1 MDNKDNKDN
10 KEIKKITL
18 TVNKNKTIRCR
29 HGDNLFKVLSSAGYV
44 FSGNCGGRGTCQRC
58 MVDITDEGTVKSCR
72 YTVTRDIAVTVCSDG
87 IPILTSYAQENDSN
101 DIPAKADVTLENDK
115 QVDSATQKNRLG
127 AAIDL
132 GTTTIAMELV
142 DMTNGVTVDRRGFM
156 NPQIEYGSD
165 VISRIRVGS
174 ADDGLLKL
182 RKAVVHKLACGLHD
196 MADGT
201 EGISRVV
208 VSGNT
213 TMNAILEGYT
223 LDNLGHAP
231 FIISNSDA
239 ETMSGRDFFG
249 VISSDEASVDDFS
262 SDDAFP
268 DISVICL
275 PNLSAFVG
283 ADALCGALVCGI
295 DRSDSYQLFA
305 DLGTNGELILAK
317 QGIGYATSCACG
329 PAFEGMLKRGTAAPT
344 TAFDLLDRL
353 NMLHIVSDDGVL
365 ADQYLENGYRLAGGV
380 VIDMDMIRNFL
391 LAKAAICAGI
401 ESLMDIAGICDQDI
415 SKVYLAGGFGCSLRI
430 SSAVSLGLFPESFQK
445 KAEFAGNTSLHGAHK
460 CLIDETFIDRIYEFK
475 ETLTAINLG
484 EFEGFDRR
492 YYSHM
497 DLRSWSPDN
506 NK

>member
-1 MDNKDNKDN
+1 MDNN
-10 KEIKKITL
+10 ELTL
-18 TVNKNKTIRCR
+18 TITVNNNKMIKCGQ
-29 HGDNLFKVLSSAGYV
+29 GDNLFTVLNRAGYV

-58 MVDITDEGTVKSCR
+58 LVDIAGEGTVKSCT
-72 YTVTRDIAVTVCSDG
+72 YTVTRNISVTVCGDNTS
-87 IPILTSYAQENDSN
+87 ILTSYAGGYERSD
-101 DIPAKADVTLENDK
+101 DISEKADTT
-115 QVDSATQKNRLG
+115 SADDRQSFAEMQRRKLG

-142 DMTNGVTVDRRGFM
+142 DMSTGTTIDRRGFM

-174 ADDGLLKL
+174 TEDGLADL
-182 RKAVVHKLACGLHD
+182 RKAVTQKLASGLHD
-196 MADGT
+196 MDAAA
-201 EGISRVV
+201 EGISHIV

-223 LDNLGHAP
+223 LGNLGHAP
-231 FIISNSDA
+231 FVIRNADA
-239 ETMSGRDFFG
+239 ETISGNVFFDGMSYEDSTYTDTFA
-249 VISSDEASVDDFS
+249 DMSVT
-262 SDDAFP
+262 
-268 DISVICL
+268 CL

-295 DRSDSYQLFA
+295 DRSETYQLFA
-305 DLGTNGELILAK
+305 DFGTNGELILAK
-317 QGIGYATSCACG
+317 HGIGYATSCACG

-353 NMLHIVSDDGVL
+353 NTLRIVSDDGVL
-365 ADQYLENGYRLAGGV
+365 ADQYLENGYRLAGGT

-401 ESLMDIAGICDQDI
+401 ESLMDIAGICDKDI

-430 SSAVSLGLFPESFQK
+430 SSAVSLGLFPDSFQG
-445 KAEFAGNTSLHGAHK
+445 KAEFAGNTSLYGAHK

-475 ETLTAINLG
+475 KTLTAVNLG

-497 DLRSWSPDN
+497 DLRPWSPDN